1 MKNLVIVGISDTADR
16 IARFV
21 ERYSLYNIIGCT
33 VNKEYVPEGGM
44 AEVGGQNRKVFPL
57 EELDKFIDKENDLLF
72 VAVLWNRLNADRRY
86 LYEKVK
92 LMGYHFANIIS
103 PNAQVRGELLG
114 DNCLISDGVFVQ
126 EHVKL
131 GNDIFVMDNAMVGHR
146 TIVSDHVFITIRATV
161 CGSVT
166 IGEQSYIGANATVFD
181 EVKIGKKCLIGGAT
195 IVKRNVPDCS
205 VVKTPNDTM
214 IIKQY
219 PEDAIENKW
228 QAHHNVR

>member
-114 DNCLISDGVFVQ
+114 DNCWICDGVIVQ
-126 EHVKL
+126 EHVKF
-131 GNDIFVMDNAMVGHR
+131 GNDIFVMDNAMVGHW
-146 TIVSDHVFITIRATV
+146 TMVSDHVFIAIRATV
-161 CGSVT
+161 CGAVD
-166 IGEQSYIGANATVFD
+166 IGEQCYIGANATAFD
-181 EVKIGKKCLIGGAT
+181 EVHIGKKCLIGGAT
-195 IVKRNVPDCS
+195 VVKRSVPDFS
-205 VVKTPNDTM
+205 VVKIPSDTM

-219 PEDAIENKW
+219 PEDVIESKW
-228 QAHHNVR
+228 MAHHNVR

>member
-33 VNKEYVPEGGM
+33 VNKEYVPGCGM

-92 LMGYHFANIIS
+92 SMGYHLTNIIS

-114 DNCLISDGVFVQ
+114 DNCWICDGVVVQ
-126 EHVKL
+126 EHVKF
-131 GNDIFVMDNAMVGHR
+131 GNDIFVMDNAMVGHW
-146 TIVSDHVFITIRATV
+146 TMVSNHVFIAIRATV
-161 CGSVT
+161 CGAVD
-166 IGEQSYIGANATVFD
+166 IGEQCYIGANATVFD

-195 IVKRNVPDCS
+195 VVKRSVPDFS
-205 VVKTPNDTM
+205 VVKIPSNTM

-219 PEDAIENKW
+219 PEDVIESKW
-228 QAHHNVR
+228 MAHHNVR